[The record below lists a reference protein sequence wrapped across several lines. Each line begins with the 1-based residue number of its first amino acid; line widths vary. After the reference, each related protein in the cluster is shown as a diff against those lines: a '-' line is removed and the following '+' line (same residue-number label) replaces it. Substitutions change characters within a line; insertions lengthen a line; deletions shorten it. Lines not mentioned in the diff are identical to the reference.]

1 MLRKLVVVAA
11 VSDVL
16 WRELWWAQG
25 MFKPIEIV
33 PCYSLM
39 TMRSCFWCCCCC
51 YSTFKSVQTF
61 ISSTTT
67 TILSIRI
74 SKYNNN
80 LSACYAYVNKWSL
93 YVLVCVYLEVIK
105 GCYFVFSCPFC
116 LNCCLSI
123 KRKRIE
129 NNTWGKWKGK
139 NCFDIWQ
146 MTPSN

>member
-1 MLRKLVVVAA
+1 MLRKLVVLVA
-11 VSDVL
+11 VTDVL
-16 WRELWWAQG
+16 WRELWWAQR

-39 TMRSCFWCCCCC
+39 TMRSCFCCCC

-61 ISSTTT
+61 ISATTT

-93 YVLVCVYLEVIK
+93 YVLVCVFRGNKRMLFCFFVSFLFELLFACQEKKNWKQYLRKMK
-105 GCYFVFSCPFC
+105 GEKLFWY
-116 LNCCLSI
+116 LANDT
-123 KRKRIE
+123 K
-129 NNTWGKWKGK
+129 
-139 NCFDIWQ
+139 
-146 MTPSN
+146 